1 MPPRR
6 RAAAGPIPIDV
17 DTLRSALNA
26 GKIVRVR
33 ISPSAQFPD
42 GAIGRVRGIGY
53 PAIDGEEFIKVE
65 VNLNGTKD
73 VLPFTPMDL
82 TPATRSRRAAGDASA
97 NGNAAGPPPALRP
110 PPAPQRRTPRAPQ
123 QAGQIG
129 SPAIS
134 IPGQGESHRPS
145 VEPPDVDRPALN
157 GTATSPPRPS
167 DESGTSGVAA
177 TDARGK
183 RPRRGQPPVS
193 ISISTSENEPLQWRI
208 EARVGARVAVKSTPV
223 QAARVWELVEQLG
236 NELLTTTVGAILEEH
251 RRTTQ
256 ERADALVAQLEAV
269 RAELDS
275 LPPQSQQR

>member
-33 ISPSAQFPD
+33 ISPSAQFPE

-53 PAIDGEEFIKVE
+53 PAIDGEEFIQVE
-65 VNLNGTKD
+65 VILNGTKD
-73 VLPFTPMDL
+73 VLPFTPLDL
-82 TPATRSRRAAGDASA
+82 TPATRSRRSSGDLAA
-97 NGNAAGPPPALRP
+97 NGKPVGPGPALRP
-110 PPAPQRRTPRAPQ
+110 PPAPQSRSPRAPQ
-123 QAGQIG
+123 HEGQVD
-129 SPAIS
+129 SPALPF
-134 IPGQGESHRPS
+134 PGQGEEPRRSAGSAS
-145 VEPPDVDRPALN
+145 VDSPVLN
-157 GTATSPPRPS
+157 GAAASPPPPS
-167 DESGTSGVAA
+167 DPSGSSRITGDDSRA
-177 TDARGK
+177 K

-223 QAARVWELVEQLG
+223 QAARVWELVKQLD
-236 NELLTTTVGAILEEH
+236 NELLTTTVGGILEEH
-251 RRTTQ
+251 RRSTQ
-256 ERADALVAQLEAV
+256 ARADALAAQLDAV

-275 LPPQSQQR
+275 LPPPQR

>member
-17 DTLRSALNA
+17 DTLRSAMNA

-33 ISPSAQFPD
+33 ISPSAQFPE

-82 TPATRSRRAAGDASA
+82 TPATRSRRVPGDASA
-97 NGNAAGPPPALRP
+97 NGDPAGPPPALHP
-110 PPAPQRRTPRAPQ
+110 PRAPQRRSPRAPQ
-123 QAGQIG
+123 QLGQIV
-129 SPAIS
+129 SPAL
-134 IPGQGESHRPS
+134 PFPVQGQDPRPS
-145 VEPPDVDRPALN
+145 AEPPEAGEPSLN
-157 GTATSPPRPS
+157 GTAASPSPPS
-167 DESGTSGVAA
+167 DASGTSRIAA
-177 TDARGK
+177 SDARGK

-223 QAARVWELVEQLG
+223 QAARVWELVKQLD
-236 NELLTTTVGAILEEH
+236 NELLTATVGAILEEH
-251 RRTTQ
+251 RRSTQ

-275 LPPQSQQR
+275 LPPQQP

>member
-6 RAAAGPIPIDV
+6 RAAAVPIPIDV

-33 ISPSAQFPD
+33 IAPSAQFPD

-53 PAIDGEEFIKVE
+53 PAIDGEEFIQVE

-82 TPATRSRRAAGDASA
+82 TPATRFRRVAGHSSA
-97 NGNAAGPPPALRP
+97 NGNVAGPPPALRP
-110 PPAPQRRTPRAPQ
+110 PPAPQPRSPRTPQ
-123 QAGQIG
+123 QAEQTDA
-129 SPAIS
+129 PALS
-134 IPGQGESHRPS
+134 FPVQGEDPRPTA
-145 VEPPDVDRPALN
+145 EPASAEGPALN
-157 GTATSPPRPS
+157 GTAASPLSPS
-167 DESGTSGVAA
+167 DASGTSRNAA
-177 TDARGK
+177 SDARGK

-193 ISISTSENEPLQWRI
+193 ISISTSESEPPQWRI

-223 QAARVWELVEQLG
+223 QAARVWELVRQLD
-236 NELLTTTVGAILEEH
+236 NELLTSTVGAILEEH

-256 ERADALVAQLEAV
+256 ARADALAAQLEAV

-275 LPPQSQQR
+275 LPPQQP

>member
-33 ISPSAQFPD
+33 ISPSAQFPE

-53 PAIDGEEFIKVE
+53 PAIDGEEFIQVE
-65 VNLNGTKD
+65 VSLNGTKD
-73 VLPFTPMDL
+73 VLPFTPVDL
-82 TPATRSRRAAGDASA
+82 TPATRSRRSSGDA
-97 NGNAAGPPPALRP
+97 AADGKPVGPSPALRP
-110 PPAPQRRTPRAPQ
+110 PPAPHGRSARVPQ
-123 QAGQIG
+123 PAGQIDA
-129 SPAIS
+129 PALS
-134 IPGQGESHRPS
+134 FPSQGPDPRRSAEPAS
-145 VEPPDVDRPALN
+145 VDSASLN
-157 GTATSPPRPS
+157 GTASSAPRPP
-167 DESGTSGVAA
+167 DPSGASPMIVNDG
-177 TDARGK
+177 RGK
-183 RPRRGQPPVS
+183 RPRRGQPPVF

-223 QAARVWELVEQLG
+223 QAARVWELVKQLD
-236 NELLTTTVGAILEEH
+236 NELLTTTVGGILEEH

-256 ERADALVAQLEAV
+256 ERADTLIAQLEAV

-275 LPPQSQQR
+275 LPPPQR